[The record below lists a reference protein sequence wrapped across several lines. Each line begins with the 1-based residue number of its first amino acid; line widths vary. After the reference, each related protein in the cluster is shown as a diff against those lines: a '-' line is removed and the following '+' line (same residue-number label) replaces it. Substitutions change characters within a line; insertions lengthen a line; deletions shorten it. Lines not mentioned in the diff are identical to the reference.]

1 MVLIIIN
8 TNNDLYE
15 RDCLPEISN
24 ITDSNDTRDGEIY
37 EYTKKKERYIKMIMT
52 AQEARDRVEAGR
64 LYKLMD
70 LIESAISLAVFNLE
84 DLAQV
89 TITEEYR
96 NCVTQAMNGLNELGY
111 ITLYDYEETDTLTI
125 MW

>member
-1 MVLIIIN
+1 
-8 TNNDLYE
+8 
-15 RDCLPEISN
+15 
-24 ITDSNDTRDGEIY
+24 
-37 EYTKKKERYIKMIMT
+37 MIMT

-70 LIESAISLAVFNLE
+70 LIESAISMAVFNLE
-84 DLAQV
+84 DLAQI
-89 TITEEYR
+89 TIAEDYG

>member
-1 MVLIIIN
+1 
-8 TNNDLYE
+8 
-15 RDCLPEISN
+15 
-24 ITDSNDTRDGEIY
+24 
-37 EYTKKKERYIKMIMT
+37 MIMT

-84 DLAQV
+84 DLAQI

>member
-1 MVLIIIN
+1 
-8 TNNDLYE
+8 
-15 RDCLPEISN
+15 
-24 ITDSNDTRDGEIY
+24 
-37 EYTKKKERYIKMIMT
+37 MIMT

-89 TITEEYR
+89 TIAEDYR
-96 NCVTQAMNGLNELGY
+96 NCVTQAMNGLNELRY

>member
-1 MVLIIIN
+1 
-8 TNNDLYE
+8 
-15 RDCLPEISN
+15 
-24 ITDSNDTRDGEIY
+24 
-37 EYTKKKERYIKMIMT
+37 MIMT

-64 LYKLMD
+64 LYQLMD

-84 DLAQV
+84 DSTQV
-89 TITEEYR
+89 TIAEDYR

>member
-1 MVLIIIN
+1 
-8 TNNDLYE
+8 
-15 RDCLPEISN
+15 
-24 ITDSNDTRDGEIY
+24 
-37 EYTKKKERYIKMIMT
+37 MIMT

-70 LIESAISLAVFNLE
+70 SIESAISLAVFNLE

-89 TITEEYR
+89 AITEEYR
-96 NCVTQAMNGLNELGY
+96 NCVTQAIKGLNELGY

>member
-1 MVLIIIN
+1 
-8 TNNDLYE
+8 
-15 RDCLPEISN
+15 
-24 ITDSNDTRDGEIY
+24 
-37 EYTKKKERYIKMIMT
+37 MIMT
-52 AQEARDRVEAGR
+52 AQEARDKVEAGR
-64 LYKLMD
+64 LYQLMD

-111 ITLYDYEETDTLTI
+111 ITLYDHEETDTLTI

>member
-1 MVLIIIN
+1 
-8 TNNDLYE
+8 
-15 RDCLPEISN
+15 
-24 ITDSNDTRDGEIY
+24 
-37 EYTKKKERYIKMIMT
+37 MIMT

-64 LYKLMD
+64 LYQLMD
-70 LIESAISLAVFNLE
+70 LIESAISMAVFNLE

-89 TITEEYR
+89 TIAENYR
-96 NCVTQAMNGLNELGY
+96 NCVTHAMNGLNELGY

>member
-1 MVLIIIN
+1 
-8 TNNDLYE
+8 
-15 RDCLPEISN
+15 
-24 ITDSNDTRDGEIY
+24 
-37 EYTKKKERYIKMIMT
+37 MIMT

-84 DLAQV
+84 DSTRVA
-89 TITEEYR
+89 ITEEYR
-96 NCVTQAMNGLNELGY
+96 NCVAQAMDGLNKLGY
-111 ITLYDYEETDTLTI
+111 VTLYGYEGTGTLTI

>member
-1 MVLIIIN
+1 
-8 TNNDLYE
+8 
-15 RDCLPEISN
+15 
-24 ITDSNDTRDGEIY
+24 
-37 EYTKKKERYIKMIMT
+37 MIMT

-64 LYKLMD
+64 LYQLMD
-70 LIESAISLAVFNLE
+70 LIESAISVAVFNLE
-84 DLAQV
+84 DSTQV
-89 TITEEYR
+89 TIAEDYR